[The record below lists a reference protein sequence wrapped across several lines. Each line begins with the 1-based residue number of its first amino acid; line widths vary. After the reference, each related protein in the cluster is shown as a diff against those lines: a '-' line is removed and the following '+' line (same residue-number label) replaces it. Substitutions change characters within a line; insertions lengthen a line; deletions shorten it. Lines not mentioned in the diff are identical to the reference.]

1 MENIKLSPIV
11 DPIWQYDLTMDLLH
25 FYEWLDIKT
34 ILLFSC
40 VFLLLF
46 DYIKN
51 KAPKNFPPGPW
62 SLPIIGDLH
71 HINHNKIHLQV
82 AKVNHLKSVIVFFF
96 GSMTVIRN
104 NFCEDGS
111 KRKLSSIFKL

>member
-1 MENIKLSPIV
+1 MENLSHCRPNLAI
-11 DPIWQYDLTMDLLH
+11 DLTMDLLR

-40 VFLLLF
+40 VFLLLA

-82 AKVNHLKSVIVFFF
+82 AKVNSISVIVLVWICD
-96 GSMTVIRN
+96 GNSEHI
-104 NFCEDGS
+104 FC
-111 KRKLSSIFKL
+111 